1 MRFPNIHLL
10 KIYNSKIGNVQLF
23 KGDPPPPKKKAHGEN
38 KTEIPYTCLEKN
50 IYCTNKNR
58 DDTINLLDNIFRLEV
73 QRRERGRILQRH
85 M

>member
-1 MRFPNIHLL
+1 MFSFSRATPTP
-10 KIYNSKIGNVQLF
+10 Q
-23 KGDPPPPKKKAHGEN
+23 KKAHGEN
-38 KTEIPYTCLEKN
+38 KTEIPYTCIEKN

-58 DDTINLLDNIFRLEV
+58 DDTINLLDNILRLEV